1 MLKINRNNFNRRVFS
16 TLTPSLFSFS
26 AISLLFISRAARYTP
41 SSQRQSDEKWKQ
53 FSYQFIVNTY
63 LKDLGRGRALQ

>member
-1 MLKINRNNFNRRVFS
+1 MFKINRNNFNRKVFS

-41 SSQRQSDEKWKQ
+41 SSQRQSDEKLKQ
-53 FSYQFIVNTY
+53 IEYPLILNAY
-63 LKDLGRGRALQ
+63 LGKD